1 LLIGFLTAWIAL
13 FLMLSSFYEGL
24 VEATIVAGYSGFY
37 HPPFLREEMLPW
49 VMLCVLVS
57 SVCLGHGLRAEEVES
72 EQKAS

>member
-1 LLIGFLTAWIAL
+1 
-13 FLMLSSFYEGL
+13 
-24 VEATIVAGYSGFY
+24 VAGYSGFY